1 MVKKQLGGFGLK
13 NSFIASKYY
22 SMLVSGTLMMLLV
35 SVMSVIDTLI
45 AGVLNGEYMVDGICL
60 VLPIYS
66 FASFISVF
74 FSYGTAILY
83 AEKNGAFKSEDANR
97 IFGVGLTMI
106 FMMGVIMFL
115 AVSAGGDAYLKMY
128 AANEQIYSYAKDY
141 LSWMKYVVLILPLNE
156 LLDGMLF
163 ADGDEKIALWGNVVQ
178 GVLKL
183 SVSYVLCGV
192 MGVKGLAIGS
202 VISLV
207 AAISVLCIHFF
218 TPGNTMRPHI
228 AFSFKIALDILKF
241 GIVDGSTHL
250 FVSLFLIILN
260 FFVIKRFGIEM
271 LIMVSVITLL
281 KESQIIFEGIGEAI
295 TPLIST
301 YLGEE
306 NYPGIKAV
314 WRLAFK
320 SLLIESVFF
329 TLFFIAFAHYVPGI
343 LGIRD
348 AAAANYAIW
357 GLRIL
362 SLTLLFTCWLFL
374 DSSYFI
380 LVDKIP
386 LGIFGSFL
394 RDLFPAVPFA
404 LLGGIFFG
412 VYGMFIGLMAA
423 QPVGYLIS
431 VFYIKKKY
439 GKENYPLFIADKER
453 NRNQRLFEFAVL
465 PDKIVSVRDEIGE
478 ALNEFCDTNQINRVM
493 VIFEEL
499 FMLIYDKNKGRNVRA
514 ECMVEIGDTVRLIT
528 KDDGQIVDLTNSDLN
543 VTSLRSYTLSNLL
556 CAHTVKRI
564 HHLVLSY
571 NRNMIEVKAS
581 KKDDVK
587 KR

>member
-1 MVKKQLGGFGLK
+1 MKD
-13 NSFIASKYY
+13 SFIASKYY
-22 SMLVSGTLMMLLV
+22 SMLISGTLMMLLV
-35 SVMSVIDTLI
+35 AVMSVVDTLV
-45 AGVLNGEYMVDGICL
+45 AGILYGEYMVDGICL

-83 AEKNGAFKSEDANR
+83 AEKNGAFKSEEANK

-106 FMMGVIMFL
+106 FMIGIIMFL
-115 AVSAGGDAYLKMY
+115 AVLLGGDAYLKMY
-128 AANEQIYSYAKDY
+128 AANEQIYGYAKEY
-141 LSWMKYVVLILPLNE
+141 LSWMKYVVLLLPLGE
-156 LLDGMLF
+156 LMDGMLF
-163 ADGDEKIALWGNVVQ
+163 ADGNEKIALCGNVVQ

-183 SVSYVLCGV
+183 SVSYVLCRV

-202 VISLV
+202 VISLLL
-207 AAISVLCIHFF
+207 AISVLCIHFF
-218 TPGNTMRPHI
+218 TKGNTIRPHF
-228 AFSFKIALDILKF
+228 AFSFKIALNILKF

-250 FVSLFLIILN
+250 FVSLFIIILN
-260 FFVIKRFGIEM
+260 FFVIKRFGMEM

-281 KESQIIFEGIGEAI
+281 KEGQIFFEGIGEAI

-314 WRLAFK
+314 WKLALK
-320 SLLIESVFF
+320 SLLTESVFS
-329 TLFFIAFAHYVPGI
+329 TLFFIVFAPCIPDI
-343 LGIRD
+343 LGIED
-348 AAAANYAIW
+348 AATANYAIW

-362 SLTLLFTCWLFL
+362 SLTLVFTCWLFL

-404 LLGGIFFG
+404 LLGGVFFG
-412 VYGMFIGLMAA
+412 IYGMFIGLMIA
-423 QPVGYLIS
+423 QPVGYFIS

-453 NRNQRLFEFAVL
+453 NRNERLFEFAVL

-478 ALNEFCDTNQINRVM
+478 ALSEFCDANQINRVM
-493 VIFEEL
+493 LIFEEL
-499 FMLIYDKNKGRNVRA
+499 FMLIYDKNKGRKVRA

-528 KDDGQIVDLTNSDLN
+528 KDDGQIVDLTDSDLN

-556 CAHTVKRI
+556 SAHAVKRM
-564 HHLVLSY
+564 HHLALSY
-571 NRNMIEVKAS
+571 NRNMIEIKAAD
-581 KKDDVK
+581 KVDV
-587 KR
+587 